1 MDESVTTYKLES
13 RVKRSNTYCEQDGME
28 TESEKDLTES
38 IKVSYTRR
46 KFIGKRWRILCSVT
60 DCEKVVSKQGFCSQH
75 YAESVG
81 IARKNKKSKRN
92 KWERHCDIYNC
103 EWLAVKHGLCKNH
116 LNEYEEFSQ
125 TSTGLP
131 TVRLNRC
138 SLQSYIE
145 QSIFN
150 DQDSQTIPS
159 QQNSSIDSISAQFE
173 TPPDSNEL
181 ITEIPSLNIDNGRKN
196 CEEQLNNWMQ
206 TMVDKIQQKYRE
218 LQMELDQLHSY
229 IETNQDQWKSSLK
242 DRMETKVRSILM
254 AQLKLHETD
263 GSELTKARDELLRA
277 QKFYNLLNSQTMIT
291 VSTAKDNEI
300 DLLSPRLAFSNVIV
314 DGFTSIDKII
324 PKTNAEIIEQLNQQA
339 IDLMNNEAENIFLP
353 DLDPVAF
360 DPLMNTET
368 IVENQFMESDTSL
381 PVLYNTNQS
390 MNNNT
395 EQADFSSIE
404 SIINNTNDS
413 NSLSTIIENQ
423 RTDLIS
429 WFFQDHQ
436 SELEKIITNPENRME
451 LNLTSKNLTCSDME
465 IVSQYALQDNK
476 TLIQLDLSRNQ
487 IKDIGARYLNTGL
500 QLSQTLTILDLS
512 HNQIGD
518 AGISELS
525 IGLKSNEILT
535 TLDLSDNQIKN
546 EGAQFLGAILELN
559 TTLTTLNLSKNCI
572 ECQGVIDLSNALHLN
587 HTLSSLN
594 LSANQTK
601 DEGAQYL
608 SFMLQSNKTLA
619 TLNLSK
625 NDIQNKGAYDL
636 SFALQRNQ
644 ALLSLNLSE
653 NQIGDQ
659 GGEDLCTALKL
670 NETLT
675 KLDLTSNTIKA
686 EILSGISSALTSNMI
701 RKINNE
707 NM

>member
-1 MDESVTTYKLES
+1 MES
-13 RVKRSNTYCEQDGME
+13 RVKRSNTYCEQDDSCEQDGME

-38 IKVSYTRR
+38 IK
-46 KFIGKRWRILCSVT
+46 
-60 DCEKVVSKQGFCSQH
+60 
-75 YAESVG
+75 
-81 IARKNKKSKRN
+81 
-92 KWERHCDIYNC
+92 
-103 EWLAVKHGLCKNH
+103 
-116 LNEYEEFSQ
+116 
-125 TSTGLP
+125 
-131 TVRLNRC
+131 
-138 SLQSYIE
+138 
-145 QSIFN
+145 
-150 DQDSQTIPS
+150 
-159 QQNSSIDSISAQFE
+159 
-173 TPPDSNEL
+173 EL

-206 TMVDKIQQKYRE
+206 TMVDKIQQKYKE

-242 DRMETKVRSILM
+242 DRMETKVRSVLM

-300 DLLSPRLAFSNVIV
+300 YLLSPSLSFSNVIV

-339 IDLMNNEAENIFLP
+339 IDLMNNETENIFLP

-360 DPLMNTET
+360 DLLMNTET
-368 IVENQFMESDTSL
+368 IVENQFMASDTSL

-404 SIINNTNDS
+404 SIINNANDS
-413 NSLSTIIENQ
+413 NSLSTIIQNQ

-525 IGLKSNEILT
+525 IGLKSNETLT

-608 SFMLQSNKTLA
+608 SFMLQSNKTLT